1 MKRYL
6 KIWFSVFLVLTLIV
20 LSVVSSFAASDSKV
34 YNTYQA
40 TAHMSTFIISGYQ
53 QGSTIPVTMIAAFTD
68 SIFIDCGNYIGIDLA
83 ALLEHFKSSN
93 TGFDFSNCYKVTF
106 YFSFPAS
113 YLLPWDFIV
122 MQNIPGFIVSSVTA
136 NGKSLM
142 TDEAVNNYALSLRNS
157 FSYLNNTYSYY
168 DSAAYSSTQTA
179 FIYDLSRISFTI
191 ESTSDD
197 DNNGY
202 QFLSFQDLMDSGPY
216 LVSFGPYFYYYAQAQ
231 QENQYEEGYRTGW
244 REGTADVADKVN
256 DAYQSGKDSI
266 LNSSYGQDK
275 FDEGYEIGLDQGK
288 DFAFSDAYWDGYDDG
303 VNAVEGFNL
312 ALIPEAYIGTA
323 FNYIVQLFDFNL
335 FGWSILGVVGSLMV
349 VIVVV
354 WILKKFKVL

>member
-1 MKRYL
+1 MKKYL
-6 KIWFSVFLVLTLIV
+6 KICLSIFIVLTLIV
-20 LSVVSSFAASDSKV
+20 LSVVSSYAASDSMV

-40 TAHMSTFIISGYQ
+40 TAHISTFIISGYQ

-197 DNNGY
+197 ENNGY

-216 LVSFGPYFYYYAQAQ
+216 LISFGPYFAYYAQAQ
-231 QENQYEEGYRTGW
+231 QENRYEEGYRSGW
-244 REGTADVADKVN
+244 REGTANVSDKVN
-256 DAYQSGKDSI
+256 EAYQSGKDSI

-275 FDEGYEIGLDQGK
+275 FDEGYDLGHD
-288 DFAFSDAYWDGYDDG
+288 DGYDLGIIEGREIGYNQG
-303 VNAVEGFNL
+303 VAAQEGFNL
-312 ALIPEAYIGTA
+312 AMIPEAYIGTA
-323 FNYIVQLFDFNL
+323 YNYIVSLFDYDL
-335 FGWSILGVVGSLMV
+335 FGWNLLGILGAIMV
-349 VIVVV
+349 VIV
-354 WILKKFKVL
+354 IGFIIKKVL